1 MRLAVLVALPVL
13 AACATTPPA
22 TTATPLIGP
31 EWRLEDLLGGGIIDR
46 SHVTLTLAGDGRAS
60 GSAGCNGYFGSWS
73 QAADGKLA
81 PGQVWRQS
89 SIIGSQFQASY
100 EPGEHGEVIPTLRG
114 RAHISGETTLILQDD
129 DPFRWGIEPQS

>member
-31 EWRLEDLLGGGIIDR
+31 EWRLEDLLGSGIIDR

-81 PGQVWRQS
+81 LGKMGATMKACAPSLMEQEGKYLRALET
-89 SIIGSQFQASY
+89 ASAY
-100 EPGEHGEVIPTLRG
+100 SFTADGALVLDTAQGPLK
-114 RAHISGETTLILQDD
+114 
-129 DPFRWGIEPQS
+129 FRKD